1 MRKGLAGAGAA
12 AVLALAG
19 AATVEAAIR
28 TDRLSGGELRAW
40 RSIVGV
46 VRAMDLDGN
55 PLHPTLHRLFHEL
68 ETSVHLIQIEML
80 RLRGSSGTA
89 GQFRIETLGKG
100 GRHEG
105 SIRLNLR
112 TIDHVLT
119 GPQEQTVP
127 FVSPGRHERRAQVLG
142 HELAHAV
149 WAFAEPDRAR
159 LALEVHERAQL
170 LARRAQTVGIRE
182 PGFGAQVEESERLIR
197 LLEEPAIAAEAA
209 IAAELAAGRLR
220 R

>member
-1 MRKGLAGAGAA
+1 V
-12 AVLALAG
+12 VLALAQ

-28 TDRLSGGELRAW
+28 TDRLSGGALRTWSA
-40 RSIVGV
+40 IVEV
-46 VRAMDLDGN
+46 VRAVDHDGR

-68 ETSVHLIQIEML
+68 ETSVHVIQIEMP
-80 RLRGSSGTA
+80 RFRGSSGIA
-89 GQFRIETLGKG
+89 DRFRIEALGKD

-119 GPQEQTVP
+119 GPREQTVP
-127 FVSPGRHERRAQVLG
+127 FVSLGRHERRAQILG
-142 HELAHAV
+142 HELAHAA

-159 LALEVHERAQL
+159 LALEVQERAQQ
-170 LARRAQTVGIRE
+170 LARRAQTVGIHE
-182 PGFGAQVEESERLIR
+182 SGFGERVEESERLIR
-197 LLEEPAIAAEAA
+197 MLEEPAIAAEAA
-209 IAAELAAGRLR
+209 IAAELAASRLR